1 MAAQKINN
9 KLILESA
16 KPSSDQVS
24 GTNWID
30 VITGMAN
37 SSYVNNSKDNWFKT
51 TGNTIKGTSSGT
63 ATTEMVIDVAKAVKQ
78 ITLGESKSTVSLD
91 GVVTTID
98 NTDLLAGILRVMG
111 FYDSDKITVQQ
122 YAKNLY
128 ESIDFSK
135 CDRLSSEEIRG
146 LISYLNGKAK
156 ILIEKDTIND
166 LYNQFI
172 TLGVNRSTIANGGVI
187 NPNIYYTTPLGTSY
201 KPYLGGTS
209 ELQKY
214 GYIDKDTLATKL
226 PTDAQDAYL
235 RGMAYIANNPDTSR
249 FFELMNDENTGYYI
263 TIYYEDYYYR
273 SIDGDHTTK
282 WTINIALFD
291 KSNFPYIGTSFNQ
304 IAYPGFKESF
314 SGARGSY
321 QTYDMMEEWGGLP
334 YVEESSDKWYVLPGY
349 ISWIKYTLHPREMT
363 ESELNNHRDGVETL
377 YQIPGYYFS
386 DLYDKDYYSS
396 KPYGTGFYSN
406 NDYSHL
412 RVYQG
417 GKGNITYTHEVIV
430 YGDGTRPLDN
440 ERAFVDDPN
449 VSSKFEG
456 LSLDNKP
463 TYKLIENH
471 YGYSLPYTYY
481 CFDNFSLQDGTL
493 PEIAETE
500 KKPNYNN
507 RIDST
512 NKDLVGQLGMATKEW
527 GRYGTEGK
535 IGDTIYAVF
544 NPVAGDSSSKDDEK
558 NANKITNG
566 EITKDQDEKLDD
578 DTSDANDDTQS
589 GDKAGE
595 TTGTSDDK
603 GIIPHIPPTFIA
615 KRSMFNLYQVNE
627 TTVRSITDYLW
638 STDLTNTLLKLYSD
652 PMDAIL
658 SMYVLPVAS
667 THLQAS
673 TDVILGNVNLNVKSS
688 LVEAYQET
696 YIAGVID
703 VTHYNHDVRDYAPY
717 SEYYLYLPYIG
728 IVQLNAE
735 DVVGSKLT
743 IYYDVDLC
751 TGSILARIWV
761 ERGQLNAC
769 LYQYTG
775 SCIYILPITK
785 LNQQNAITVASNAA
799 LNAISGSLTG
809 GVMRAGAQAIEAGIS
824 GLQSHVS
831 QGGSIGGNA
840 SITASPYPYIIIKHK
855 TPQTPSG
862 SNKYYGKPTLKTIT
876 LGKHKGFVRVK
887 DINLSNIDLT
897 KPEIDELETMLKE
910 GVII

>member
-1 MAAQKINN
+1 MAAQKIDN

-51 TGNTIKGTSSGT
+51 TGNTIKGTSSNT
-63 ATTEMVIDVAKAVKQ
+63 ATTEMVVDVAKAVKQ

-135 CDRLSSEEIRG
+135 CDRLSSEEMRG
-146 LISYLNGKAK
+146 LISYLNDKAK
-156 ILIEKDTIND
+156 ILVEKDTIND

-172 TLGVNRSTIANGGVI
+172 TLGVNRSTIANGSVI
-187 NPNIYYTTPLGTSY
+187 NPNIHYIEPGD
-201 KPYLGGTS
+201 GGGGIS

-214 GYIDKDTLATKL
+214 GYIDKDTLAAKL
-226 PTDAQDAYL
+226 PTDVQDAYL
-235 RGMAYIANNPDTSR
+235 RGMAFIANNPDTSK

-273 SIDGDHTTK
+273 IINGDHTTK

-291 KSNFPYIGTSFNQ
+291 KNNFPYIGTSFNQ

-314 SGARGSY
+314 TGTSGTY
-321 QTYDMMEEWGGLP
+321 QTYDMMEEWGGVP
-334 YVEESSDKWYVLPGY
+334 YIEESSDKWYALPGLT
-349 ISWIKYTLHPREMT
+349 SWIKYTLHPREMT
-363 ESELNNHRDGVETL
+363 ESELNNYRDGVETL
-377 YQIPGYYFS
+377 YQIPGYWFS
-386 DLYDKDYYSS
+386 ELYDKDYYSRM
-396 KPYGTGFYSN
+396 PYGTGFYSN

-412 RVYQG
+412 RVYQE
-417 GKGNITYTHEVIV
+417 GKGNITYTHEVIA
-430 YGDGTRPLDN
+430 YGDGTTPLDN

-449 VSSKFEG
+449 VSSQFKG
-456 LSLDNKP
+456 LSLGNKQP
-463 TYKLIENH
+463 YKLFENY

-507 RIDST
+507 RIDAT
-512 NKDLVGQLGMATKEW
+512 NKDLVGQLGMTTKEW
-527 GRYGTEGK
+527 GRYGTEGE
-535 IGDTIYAVF
+535 IGETIYAVF

-558 NANKITNG
+558 NADKITNG

-589 GDKAGE
+589 DDKAGE
-595 TTGTSDDK
+595 TTGTSNDK

-627 TTVRSITDYLW
+627 TTVRAITDYLW

-658 SMYVLPVAS
+658 GMYVLPVAS

-673 TDVILGNVNLNVKSS
+673 TDVVLGNVNLNVKSS
-688 LVEAYQET
+688 LVEVYQET

>member
-1 MAAQKINN
+1 MAAQKIDN

-24 GTNWID
+24 GTKWID

-51 TGNTIKGTSSGT
+51 TGNTIKVTSSDT
-63 ATTEMVIDVAKAVKQ
+63 ATTEMVVDVAKAVKQ
-78 ITLGESKSTVSLD
+78 ITLGESKSTVFLD

-98 NTDLLAGILRVMG
+98 NTDILAGILRVMG

-187 NPNIYYTTPLGTSY
+187 NPNIHYIEPG
-201 KPYLGGTS
+201 KMGGGIS

-226 PTDAQDAYL
+226 PTDVQDAYL
-235 RGMAYIANNPDTSR
+235 RGMAFIANNPDTSR
-249 FFELMNDENTGYYI
+249 FFELMSDENTGYYI
-263 TIYYEDYYYR
+263 TIYCEDYYYR
-273 SIDGDHTTK
+273 SMSDHTTK
-282 WTINIALFD
+282 WSINIALFD
-291 KSNFPYIGTSFNQ
+291 KSNFPYIGTSFTQ
-304 IAYPGFKESF
+304 IAYPGVTNDSAG
-314 SGARGSY
+314 SGIY
-321 QTYDMMEEWGGLP
+321 QTYGMMEDWGGVP
-334 YVEESSDKWYVLPGY
+334 YIEESSDKWYALPGY
-349 ISWIKYTLHPREMT
+349 TSWIKYTLHPREMT
-363 ESELNNHRDGVETL
+363 ESESKEYRNGVKTL
-377 YQIPGYYFS
+377 YQIPGYWFS
-386 DLYDKDYYSS
+386 ELYDKDYYSS
-396 KPYGTGFYSN
+396 MPYGAGFYSN

-417 GKGNITYTHEVIV
+417 GKGNITYTHEVNKYDDKTV
-430 YGDGTRPLDN
+430 YDN

-449 VSSKFEG
+449 VSIKFKG
-456 LSLDNKP
+456 LSLDNKQP
-463 TYKLIENH
+463 YKLIENY

-507 RIDST
+507 RINAT
-512 NKDLVGQLGMATKEW
+512 NKDLVGQLGMTTKEW

-558 NANKITNG
+558 NADKITNG

-673 TDVILGNVNLNVKSS
+673 TDVMLGNVKLNVKSS

-809 GVMRAGAQAIEAGIS
+809 GVMRAGAQAVEAGIS

>member
-1 MAAQKINN
+1 MAAQKIDN

-16 KPSSDQVS
+16 KPSSDQVG
-24 GTNWID
+24 GTNWVD

-63 ATTEMVIDVAKAVKQ
+63 ATTEMVVDVAKAVKQ

-111 FYDSDKITVQQ
+111 FYDSDKITVKQ

-146 LISYLNGKAK
+146 LISYLNDKAK

-187 NPNIYYTTPLGTSY
+187 NPNIHYIEPGSGG
-201 KPYLGGTS
+201 GGTS

-235 RGMAYIANNPDTSR
+235 RGMAFIANNPDTSR
-249 FFELMNDENTGYYI
+249 FFELMSDENTGYYI
-263 TIYYEDYYYR
+263 TIYCEDYYYR
-273 SIDGDHTTK
+273 SMSDHTTK

-291 KSNFPYIGTSFNQ
+291 KSNFPYIGTSFKQ
-304 IAYPGFKESF
+304 IAYPGVTNGAGD
-314 SGARGSY
+314 SGIY
-321 QTYDMMEEWGGLP
+321 QTYGMMEEWGGVP
-334 YVEESSDKWYVLPGY
+334 YIEESSNKWYALPGFF
-349 ISWIKYTLHPREMT
+349 SWTKYTLYPREMT
-363 ESELNNHRDGVETL
+363 ESESREYRDGVETL
-377 YQIPGYYFS
+377 YQIPGYWFS
-386 DLYDKDYYSS
+386 ELYDKDYYSS
-396 KPYGTGFYSN
+396 MPYGTGFYSN

-417 GKGNITYTHEVIV
+417 GKGNIKYTHEVNKYDDKTV
-430 YGDGTRPLDN
+430 YEN
-440 ERAFVDDPN
+440 ERAIVDDPN
-449 VSSKFEG
+449 VSSDFKG
-456 LSLDNKP
+456 LSLDNKQ
-463 TYKLIENH
+463 TYKLIENY

-493 PEIAETE
+493 PEIAEPE

-507 RIDST
+507 RIDAT

-527 GRYGTEGK
+527 ERYGTEGK

>member
-1 MAAQKINN
+1 M
-9 KLILESA
+9 S
-16 KPSSDQVS
+16 
-24 GTNWID
+24 
-30 VITGMAN
+30 
-37 SSYVNNSKDNWFKT
+37 
-51 TGNTIKGTSSGT
+51 
-63 ATTEMVIDVAKAVKQ
+63 
-78 ITLGESKSTVSLD
+78 
-91 GVVTTID
+91 
-98 NTDLLAGILRVMG
+98 
-111 FYDSDKITVQQ
+111 
-122 YAKNLY
+122 
-128 ESIDFSK
+128 
-135 CDRLSSEEIRG
+135 
-146 LISYLNGKAK
+146 
-156 ILIEKDTIND
+156 
-166 LYNQFI
+166 
-172 TLGVNRSTIANGGVI
+172 
-187 NPNIYYTTPLGTSY
+187 
-201 KPYLGGTS
+201 
-209 ELQKY
+209 
-214 GYIDKDTLATKL
+214 
-226 PTDAQDAYL
+226 
-235 RGMAYIANNPDTSR
+235 
-249 FFELMNDENTGYYI
+249 DENTGYYI

-273 SIDGDHTTK
+273 SMSDHTTN
-282 WTINIALFD
+282 WAINIALFD
-291 KSNFPYIGTSFNQ
+291 KSNFPYIGTSFKQ
-304 IAYPGFKESF
+304 VAYPGVEDT
-314 SGARGSY
+314 GTQGIY
-321 QTYDMMEEWGGLP
+321 QTYDMMEEWGGVP
-334 YVEESSDKWYVLPGY
+334 YIEESSEKWYVLPGFF
-349 ISWIKYTLHPREMT
+349 SWTKYTLYPREMT
-363 ESELNNHRDGVETL
+363 ESESKEYRDGVETF
-377 YQIPGYYFS
+377 YQIPGYCFS
-386 DLYDKDYYSS
+386 ELYDKDYYSRM
-396 KPYGTGFYSN
+396 PYGTGFYSN

-417 GKGNITYTHEVIV
+417 GKGNITYTHEVNKYDDKTV
-430 YGDGTRPLDN
+430 YDN

-449 VSSKFEG
+449 VSSKFKG
-456 LSLDNKP
+456 LSLGAKQP
-463 TYKLIENH
+463 YKLIENN

-493 PEIAETE
+493 PEIAEPG

-544 NPVAGDSSSKDDEK
+544 NPVAGDSSSKYDEK
-558 NANKITNG
+558 NADKITNG
-566 EITKDQDEKLDD
+566 EITKDQDDKLDD

-589 GDKAGE
+589 GDKTGE

-862 SNKYYGKPTLKTIT
+862 SNKYYGKPTLKTIK
-876 LGKHKGFVRVK
+876 LGEHKGFVRVK

>member
-1 MAAQKINN
+1 MAAQKIDN

-63 ATTEMVIDVAKAVKQ
+63 ATTEMVVDVAKAVKQ

-187 NPNIYYTTPLGTSY
+187 NPNIHYIEPGYE
-201 KPYLGGTS
+201 GGGIS

-226 PTDAQDAYL
+226 PTDVQDAYL
-235 RGMAYIANNPDTSR
+235 RGMAFIANDPETSR
-249 FFELMNDENTGYYI
+249 FFELMSDENTGYYI
-263 TIYYEDYYYR
+263 TIYYEDYYG
-273 SIDGDHTTK
+273 STVMITDHTTK
-282 WTINIALFD
+282 WSINIALFD
-291 KSNFPYIGTSFNQ
+291 KSDFPYIGTSFKQ
-304 IAYPGFKESF
+304 IGYPGFNN
-314 SGARGSY
+314 SGTIGSY
-321 QTYDMMEEWGGLP
+321 QTYDMMEGWGGVP
-334 YVEESSDKWYVLPGY
+334 YFEESSDKWYALPGY
-349 ISWIKYTLHPREMT
+349 FSWIKYTIHPREMT
-363 ESELNNHRDGVETL
+363 ESELNNYRNGVETL
-377 YQIPGYYFS
+377 YQRPGYCFS
-386 DLYDKDYYSS
+386 QLYDKDYYREL
-396 KPYGTGFYSN
+396 PYGTGFYSN

-417 GKGNITYTHEVIV
+417 GKGNITYTHEVFTYEEGATPV
-430 YGDGTRPLDN
+430 DN
-440 ERAFVDDPN
+440 ERAFVHDPDIL
-449 VSSKFEG
+449 SQYKG
-456 LSLDNKP
+456 LSLGDNLP
-463 TYKLIENH
+463 YKLIENN
-471 YGYSLPYTYY
+471 YGYSLPYTCY

-507 RIDST
+507 RIDAT
-512 NKDLVGQLGMATKEW
+512 NKDLVGQLGMTTKEW

-589 GDKAGE
+589 GDKVGE

-862 SNKYYGKPTLKTIT
+862 SNKYYGKPTLKTIK

>member
-1 MAAQKINN
+1 MAAQKIDN

-24 GTNWID
+24 GTDWID

-63 ATTEMVIDVAKAVKQ
+63 ATTEVVVDVAKAVKQ
-78 ITLGESKSTVSLD
+78 ISLGESKSTVSLD

-146 LISYLNGKAK
+146 LISYINDKAK

-172 TLGVNRSTIANGGVI
+172 TLGVNRSTIANGGII
-187 NPNIYYTTPLGTSY
+187 NPNIHYIEPGSE
-201 KPYLGGTS
+201 GGGIS
-209 ELQKY
+209 ELQKC

-226 PTDAQDAYL
+226 PTDVQDAYL
-235 RGMAYIANNPDTSR
+235 RGMAFIANNSDTSR
-249 FFELMNDENTGYYI
+249 FFDLMSDENTGYYI

-273 SIDGDHTTK
+273 GGHTTK
-282 WTINIALFD
+282 WSINIALFD
-291 KSNFPYIGTSFNQ
+291 KSNFPYIGTSFKQ
-304 IAYPGFKESF
+304 IAYPGIKDT
-314 SGARGSY
+314 GTKGIY
-321 QTYDMMEEWGGLP
+321 QTYDMMEGWGGLP
-334 YVEESSDKWYVLPGY
+334 YIEESSDKWYVLPGY
-349 ISWIKYTLHPREMT
+349 TSWIKYTFYPREMT
-363 ESELNNHRDGVETL
+363 ESELNNYRDGVETL
-377 YQIPGYYFS
+377 YQVPGYFFS
-386 DLYDKDYYSS
+386 ELYDKDYYSS
-396 KPYGTGFYSN
+396 MPYGAGFYSN

-417 GKGNITYTHEVIV
+417 GKGNITYTHEVTT
-430 YGDGTRPLDN
+430 YEDGASPYDY
-440 ERAFVDDPN
+440 ERAFVDDPS
-449 VSSKFEG
+449 VSSKFKG

-463 TYKLIENH
+463 PYRLIENY
-471 YGYSLPYTYY
+471 YGSSLPCTYY
-481 CFDNFSLQDGTL
+481 CFDNFSSQDGTL

-507 RIDST
+507 RIDAT
-512 NKDLVGQLGMATKEW
+512 NKDLVGQLGMTTKEW
-527 GRYGTEGK
+527 GRYGTKGK
-535 IGDTIYAVF
+535 IGDTIYTVF
-544 NPVAGDSSSKDDEK
+544 NPAAGDSSSKDDEK

-578 DTSDANDDTQS
+578 NTSDANDDTQS
-589 GDKAGE
+589 GDKTGE

-688 LVEAYQET
+688 LVEEYQET

-703 VTHYNHDVRDYAPY
+703 VNHYNYDVRDYAPY

-799 LNAISGSLTG
+799 LSAISGSLTG

-862 SNKYYGKPTLKTIT
+862 SNKYYGKPTLKTIK

>member
-1 MAAQKINN
+1 MAAQKIDN

-24 GTNWID
+24 GTNWVD
-30 VITGMAN
+30 VITGMTN
-37 SSYVNNSKDNWFKT
+37 SSYVNNAKDNWFKT

-63 ATTEMVIDVAKAVKQ
+63 ATTEMVVDVAKEVKQ

-128 ESIDFSK
+128 DSIDFSK
-135 CDRLSSEEIRG
+135 CDRLSSEEMRG
-146 LISYLNGKAK
+146 IISYLNDKAK

-187 NPNIYYTTPLGTSY
+187 NPNIYYIEPGN
-201 KPYLGGTS
+201 KGGGIN

-214 GYIDKDTLATKL
+214 GYIDKDTLTAKL
-226 PTDAQDAYL
+226 PTDVQEPYL
-235 RGMAYIANNPDTSR
+235 RGMAFIANNPDTSR
-249 FFELMNDENTGYYI
+249 FFEMMSDENTGYYI
-263 TIYYEDYYYR
+263 TIYHKDYYYKSMR
-273 SIDGDHTTK
+273 DHTTK
-282 WTINIALFD
+282 WSINIALFD
-291 KSNFPYIGTSFNQ
+291 KSNFPYIGTSFKQ
-304 IAYPGFKESF
+304 IAYPGVKDT
-314 SGARGSY
+314 GTQGIY
-321 QTYDMMEEWGGLP
+321 QTYDMMKEWGGVP
-334 YVEESSDKWYVLPGY
+334 YIEESSDKWYALPGFF
-349 ISWIKYTLHPREMT
+349 SWTKYTFYPREMT
-363 ESELNNHRDGVETL
+363 KSERKEYRDGIETL
-377 YQIPGYYFS
+377 YQIPGYFFS
-386 DLYDKDYYSS
+386 ELYDKDYYSS

-417 GKGNITYTHEVIV
+417 GKGNITYTHEVNKYDDETV
-430 YGDGTRPLDN
+430 YDE

-449 VSSKFEG
+449 VSSEFKG
-456 LSLDNKP
+456 LSLGNELP
-463 TYKLIENH
+463 YMLLENY

-481 CFDNFSLQDGTL
+481 CFDNFSLQDGTI
-493 PEIAETE
+493 PEIAESE

-558 NANKITNG
+558 NADKITNG

-688 LVEAYQET
+688 LVEVYQET

-855 TPQTPSG
+855 TPQTPSE

>member
-24 GTNWID
+24 GTNWAD

-51 TGNTIKGTSSGT
+51 TGNTIKGTSSDT
-63 ATTEMVIDVAKAVKQ
+63 ATTEMVVDVAKAVKQ

-91 GVVTTID
+91 GVVTTIN

-156 ILIEKDTIND
+156 ILIEKNTIND

-172 TLGVNRSTIANGGVI
+172 TLGVNRSTITNGGVI
-187 NPNIYYTTPLGTSY
+187 NPNIHYIEQGNM
-201 KPYLGGTS
+201 GGGIS

-214 GYIDKDTLATKL
+214 GYINKDTLATKL
-226 PTDAQDAYL
+226 PTDVQDGYL
-235 RGMAYIANNPDTSR
+235 RGMAFIANNPDTSR
-249 FFELMNDENTGYYI
+249 FFDLMSDENTGYYI

-273 SIDGDHTTK
+273 SMSDHTTK

-291 KSNFPYIGTSFNQ
+291 KSNFPYIGTSFKQ
-304 IAYPGFKESF
+304 IAYPGVTNG
-314 SGARGSY
+314 SGDSGNY
-321 QTYDMMEEWGGLP
+321 QTYDMMEEWGGIP
-334 YVEESSDKWYVLPGY
+334 YIEESSDKWYVLPGY
-349 ISWIKYTLHPREMT
+349 FSWTKYTLYPREMT
-363 ESELNNHRDGVETL
+363 ESESMEYRDGVETL
-377 YQIPGYYFS
+377 YQIPGYFFS
-386 DLYDKDYYSS
+386 ELYDNDYYRSM
-396 KPYGTGFYSN
+396 PYGTGFYSN

-417 GKGNITYTHEVIV
+417 GKGNITYTHEVNKYDDKPV
-430 YGDGTRPLDN
+430 YDN

-449 VSSKFEG
+449 VSSDFKG
-456 LSLDNKP
+456 LSLGNKP
-463 TYKLIENH
+463 PYMLLENH

-481 CFDNFSLQDGTL
+481 CFDNFSLQDGTI
-493 PEIAETE
+493 PEIAEPE

-507 RIDST
+507 RIDAT
-512 NKDLVGQLGMATKEW
+512 NKDLVGQLGMATKDW

-558 NANKITNG
+558 NADKITNG

-589 GDKAGE
+589 GDKTGE

>member
-1 MAAQKINN
+1 MAAQKIDN

-24 GTNWID
+24 GTNWVD

-37 SSYVNNSKDNWFKT
+37 SSYVNNAKENWFKT

-63 ATTEMVIDVAKAVKQ
+63 ATTEMVVDVAKAVKQ

-98 NTDLLAGILRVMG
+98 NIDLLAGVLRVMG

-135 CDRLSSEEIRG
+135 CDRLSSEEMRG
-146 LISYLNGKAK
+146 LISYLNDKAK

-172 TLGVNRSTIANGGVI
+172 TLGVNRSTVANGGVI
-187 NPNIYYTTPLGTSY
+187 NPNIHYIEPGY
-201 KPYLGGTS
+201 KGGGIS

-226 PTDAQDAYL
+226 PTYAQDAYL
-235 RGMAYIANNPDTSR
+235 RGMACIANTPETSK
-249 FFELMNDENTGYYI
+249 FFELMSDENTGYYI
-263 TIYYEDYYYR
+263 TIYYKDYYYK
-273 SIDGDHTTK
+273 SMSNHTTK
-282 WTINIALFD
+282 WSINITLFD
-291 KSNFPYIGTSFNQ
+291 KSNFPYIGTSFTQ
-304 IAYPGFKESF
+304 AAYPGVKDT
-314 SGARGSY
+314 GTQGIY
-321 QTYDMMEEWGGLP
+321 QTYDMMEEWGGVP
-334 YVEESSDKWYVLPGY
+334 YSEESSDKWYVLPGFF
-349 ISWIKYTLHPREMT
+349 SWTKYTLYPREMT
-363 ESELNNHRDGVETL
+363 ESESKEYRDGVETF
-377 YQIPGYYFS
+377 YQIPGYLFG

-417 GKGNITYTHEVIV
+417 GKGNITYTHRVHKYDNTV
-430 YGDGTRPLDN
+430 YDN
-440 ERAFVDDPN
+440 ERAIVYDPN
-449 VSSKFEG
+449 VSSDFKG
-456 LSLDNKP
+456 LSLGDNNLP
-463 TYKLIENH
+463 YILATNH

-507 RIDST
+507 RIDAT

-527 GRYGTEGK
+527 GRYGVEGK

-667 THLQAS
+667 THLRAS